1 MYLLL
6 AIMFYLAQAESLPE
20 KWHCGET
27 SDFAPDKQITRLK
40 PREMNQHVVTCKTPR
55 LSGNVDAKGT
65 VVIEVVVNAAG
76 DVECLRAISGHPII
90 RGAAVE
96 AAKRWKFKPL
106 IVGRAAK
113 PFWGFIAVY
122 VSWDAEE
129 MDKHCPTHGNPSS
142 SGQRS
147 ARIGSDL

>member
-1 MYLLL
+1 MHLLL
-6 AIMFYLAQAESLPE
+6 AIMLCLAQAESLPE
-20 KWHCGET
+20 KWQCGET
-27 SDFAPDKQITRLK
+27 SNFAPDKQVTRLK

-55 LSGNVDAKGT
+55 LPGNVDATGT
-65 VVIEVVVNAAG
+65 VVIEVAVNAAG

-113 PFWGFIAVY
+113 PYSGFIAVY

-129 MDKHCPTHGNPSS
+129 MEKHCPTHGKPNSS
-142 SGQRS
+142 VLRS
-147 ARIGSDL
+147 ARIGGDL